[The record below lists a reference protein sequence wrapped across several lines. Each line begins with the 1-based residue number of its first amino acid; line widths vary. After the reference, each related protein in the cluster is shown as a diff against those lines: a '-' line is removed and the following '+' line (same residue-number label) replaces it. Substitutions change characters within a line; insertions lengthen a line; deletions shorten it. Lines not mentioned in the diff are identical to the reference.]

1 MVVAS
6 VFTNFLIKSYR
17 RWRSTISAPLFNE
30 PERRKGQRRKCKYAD
45 RRSAISALLLHK
57 IAEFWSG
64 AAQITAILPQDT
76 TIQQETTPQDTAPQ
90 DSNIS
95 QLPLFSAE
103 AGDDQ
108 RALTFAEFSY
118 TVKIV
123 NTKVDAIYRL
133 CRFLGDEQ
141 RDIMKGVKKLVAI
154 DELSDGFWKVFVFDD
169 LQSQIAQC
177 TKVLFFCYSIQI
189 AYRDVA
195 KKLLPVNLYP
205 NPREYRAALEKYLSE
220 HAEDFI
226 DTIGQFSWISLFDE
240 KLLSEVR
247 RRFFSWNTLTNA
259 NS

>member
-1 MVVAS
+1 MNLSEGKGSEESSSMQIEGLQSPLYYSSKSQSSEVAP
-6 VFTNFLIKSYR
+6 LE
-17 RWRSTISAPLFNE
+17 ISAIP
-30 PERRKGQRRKCKYAD
+30 
-45 RRSAISALLLHK
+45 
-57 IAEFWSG
+57 
-64 AAQITAILPQDT
+64 PQDT

-90 DSNIS
+90 DTALPDPDIS
-95 QLPLFSAE
+95 QLPLFSLE

-108 RALTFAEFSY
+108 RALTLAEFEY
-118 TVKIV
+118 TVKIM
-123 NTKVDAIYRL
+123 NTKIDAIYRL

-141 RDIMKGVKKLVAI
+141 RDIIKGVKKLVAI

-177 TKVLFFCYSIQI
+177 TKVLLFCYSIQI

-205 NPREYRAALEKYLSE
+205 NPREYREALEKYLSE

-226 DTIGQFSWISLFDE
+226 DTIGQFSWISLFNE

-247 RRFFSWNTLTNA
+247 RRFFSRNTLTNA
-259 NS
+259 KS